1 MTTAHDF
8 TLQHLITGAEQPL
21 SAFAGKAILVVNV
34 ASACGLTPQ
43 YRGLQALHDR
53 YADKG
58 LVVVGVPCNQFG
70 AQEPGTAEEI
80 QQFCSTKYDV
90 TFPMMRRVDVNGA
103 SAHPLFQWL
112 TNNGAA
118 PIAWNFNKF
127 LIGKD
132 GSVAK
137 RFEPTVAP
145 EAAEVVAAIDA
156 ALG

>member
-1 MTTAHDF
+1 MTTAHAF
-8 TLQHLITGAEQPL
+8 SLHQLTTGTEQPL
-21 SAFAGKAILVVNV
+21 SAFAGKVVLVVNV

-53 YADKG
+53 YASRG

-70 AQEPGTAEEI
+70 AQEPGSAEEI
-80 QQFCSTKYDV
+80 QQFCSTTYDV
-90 TFPMMRRVDVNGA
+90 TFPMMRKVDVNGA
-103 SAHPLFQWL
+103 TAHPLFQWL

-127 LIGKD
+127 LIAKD

-137 RFEPTVAP
+137 RFEPAVAP
-145 EAAEVVAAIDA
+145 EAPEVIAAIEA
-156 ALG
+156 ALA